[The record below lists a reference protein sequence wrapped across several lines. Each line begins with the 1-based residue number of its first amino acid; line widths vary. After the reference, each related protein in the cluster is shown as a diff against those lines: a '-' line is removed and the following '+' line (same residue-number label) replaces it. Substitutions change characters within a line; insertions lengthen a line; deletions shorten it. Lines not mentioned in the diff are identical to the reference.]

1 MPRLLQKTLKAT
13 TNISKSF
20 AYLFFCI
27 IFAAKINLKKAWCMR
42 LALSQN
48 NYATMEMRKKLSYRG
63 N

>member
-1 MPRLLQKTLKAT
+1 M
-13 TNISKSF
+13 TNIGKSF
-20 AYLFFCI
+20 AYLFFLHYICSEN
-27 IFAAKINLKKAWCMR
+27 KLKKAWCMR

>member
-1 MPRLLQKTLKAT
+1 M

-48 NYATMEMRKKLSYRG
+48 NYATMEMRKKISYRG